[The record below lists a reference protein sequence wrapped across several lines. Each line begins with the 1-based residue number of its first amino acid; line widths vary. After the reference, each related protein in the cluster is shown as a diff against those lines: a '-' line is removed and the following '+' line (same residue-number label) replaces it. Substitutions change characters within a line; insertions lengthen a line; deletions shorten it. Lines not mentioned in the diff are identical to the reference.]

1 MNKYIL
7 WFIFFIY
14 TTISFGQAIG
24 SWKAYPALQIS
35 TYNIP
40 VGHKVYSLCNGNLFS
55 YNTEDTEVY
64 VFDRLNGLHDT
75 KIQFIRYSNAS
86 QKLILVYENGNIDLI
101 YPDNEVV
108 NMKQLKDKNYSNLI
122 INNVSVVNEKAY
134 ICTNFGIVVV
144 NTDKEEFEATYDLN
158 LNVYSCTADA
168 HYI

>member
-55 YNTEDTEVY
+55 
-64 VFDRLNGLHDT
+64 
-75 KIQFIRYSNAS
+75 
-86 QKLILVYENGNIDLI
+86 
-101 YPDNEVV
+101 
-108 NMKQLKDKNYSNLI
+108 
-122 INNVSVVNEKAY
+122 
-134 ICTNFGIVVV
+134 
-144 NTDKEEFEATYDLN
+144 
-158 LNVYSCTADA
+158 
-168 HYI
+168 

>member
-86 QKLILVYENGNIDLI
+86 QKLILVYENG
-101 YPDNEVV
+101 
-108 NMKQLKDKNYSNLI
+108 
-122 INNVSVVNEKAY
+122 
-134 ICTNFGIVVV
+134 T
-144 NTDKEEFEATYDLN
+144 
-158 LNVYSCTADA
+158 
-168 HYI
+168 

>member
-1 MNKYIL
+1 MKKYIL
-7 WFIFFIY
+7 WLIVFIGC

-108 NMKQLKDKNYSNLI
+108 NMKQ
-122 INNVSVVNEKAY
+122 
-134 ICTNFGIVVV
+134 
-144 NTDKEEFEATYDLN
+144 
-158 LNVYSCTADA
+158 
-168 HYI
+168 

>member
-1 MNKYIL
+1 MVYIL
-7 WFIFFIY
+7 YIYDHFIRTGYRFL
-14 TTISFGQAIG
+14 
-24 SWKAYPALQIS
+24 KAYPALQIS

-101 YPDNEVV
+101 YPT
-108 NMKQLKDKNYSNLI
+108 MRWS
-122 INNVSVVNEKAY
+122 
-134 ICTNFGIVVV
+134 T
-144 NTDKEEFEATYDLN
+144 
-158 LNVYSCTADA
+158 
-168 HYI
+168 

>member
-1 MNKYIL
+1 M
-7 WFIFFIY
+7 
-14 TTISFGQAIG
+14 
-24 SWKAYPALQIS
+24 QIS

-101 YPDNEVV
+101 YPDDFDGLV
-108 NMKQLKDKNYSNLI
+108 NHFGFHLVQSHVGI
-122 INNVSVVNEKAY
+122 TNN
-134 ICTNFGIVVV
+134 NFAVI
-144 NTDKEEFEATYDLN
+144 TF
-158 LNVYSCTADA
+158 ADV
-168 HYI
+168 